1 MVLYITLW
9 YQIRVFTYLCG
20 NFRYWAILGIQHQDP
35 VSKNILLR
43 WGEGV
48 ILDIWA
54 CRSLLNVVPI
64 REMITGN
71 LGAIIA
77 RWQHWSRMKSCL
89 F

>member
-35 VSKNILLR
+35 VSKNILLLCYPEV
-43 WGEGV
+43 GGGGT
-48 ILDIWA
+48 ILGTWA

-64 REMITGN
+64 RENDYWELLLSSTT
-71 LGAIIA
+71 
-77 RWQHWSRMKSCL
+77 
-89 F
+89 